1 MALSHLQPHPV
12 GFANPVTVR
21 ANAALPAGG
30 AFDAAPTEVACA
42 GAWWVRLYF
51 TYERAAAGGALSY
64 RYEISPYSAD
74 VAGVE
79 DWFQGTLYAAGPV
92 NPCSD
97 ALSFVQAEAIRYCST
112 GAGAE
117 TFVSPPIHLAGCS
130 ERFRLACAE
139 SGTPALPGDCHVMA
153 VFYVE
158 G

>member
-1 MALSHLQPHPV
+1 MALSISHSYPL

-21 ANAALPAGG
+21 AAAALPVGG
-30 AFDAAPTEVACA
+30 TFDAAPTEIACA

-51 TYERAAAGGALSY
+51 TYTRAAAGGALSY
-64 RYEISPYSAD
+64 RYEVSPYAAD

-79 DWFQGTLYAAGPV
+79 DWFQGTLYAAGAL

-97 ALSFVQAEAIRYCST
+97 AVSFVQAEEIRYCST
-112 GAGAE
+112 SADAE

-130 ERFRLACAE
+130 ERFRLACRE
-139 SGTPALPGDCHVMA
+139 SGTPIQPGDAHVMA